1 MNKCNLLVFKE
12 FASGDDHKP
21 GREELGRAH
30 EVSLPVWTVDVVP
43 SREYDEILLIK
54 SVETMVFDIFE
65 SQQSSS
71 CVPAFE
77 HTQEK

>member
-1 MNKCNLLVFKE
+1 MNKCNRLVFKE
-12 FASGDDHKP
+12 FASGDDHKS
-21 GREELGRAH
+21 GREEPGRAR

-54 SVETMVFDIFE
+54 SVETLVFE
-65 SQQSSS
+65 SQRSSS
-71 CVPAFE
+71 WSWPIE